1 MRKKLLSLTLIV
13 TLSLSSVVSA
23 AVTYPYGINKYGQ
36 KNIMFRGN
44 LEASGIGVENRP
56 SNVNRHDLRF
66 KNVNTGK
73 YNPDN
78 GYLQTVQYDIQ
89 PLPNEPENKFS
100 KKSGYHVAP
109 LDEELIKDLAKRA
122 NGNPEYVW
130 QQVNEHAQKAAS
142 SPSMNSDKVGLYKIQ
157 NNFSFVNIGSII
169 YYSGG
174 GDPEML
180 EAGGNGITSSVFQTT
195 YKTTNWPEIL
205 ELKQDGQNVK
215 VKAAGHSVYDALV
228 SGQIIVNND
237 AANTKKVFTKNTPVS
252 NYTVTYEGGI
262 ALSELPGLKSGEN
275 KVTLRVNDA
284 FGRTAEK
291 TIPVNVVGEK
301 TNLKVVDLQ
310 VNPSTLKQEGSGTAT
325 VVVQNESKETLT
337 SPVVLNVDGV
347 LVGTQMV
354 TLAPGESKTLTFSFS
369 VPAKKT
375 IHIQATINPN
385 RDQPN
390 NETSYTDN
398 TKDLSVRAIAEE
410 LEEKKPGDPGQFNL
424 TATVPEQSDLRRGKT
439 TPVYVIAN
447 NGGFYNEVGSVKVE
461 YPVSF
466 NTQIKVSYPGY
477 SDTFVKSV
485 TTTKPGKAIKI
496 DVPTPDY
503 KAFSTKYGTPIP
515 EDGFLDIN
523 VQAHVNYDEML
534 KEEVDKYDNKASGF
548 VRVYWSK
555 TKIIEDKPASN
566 KK

>member
-1 MRKKLLSLTLIV
+1 MRKKILTLALGL
-13 TLSLSSVVSA
+13 TLSLSTLVSA
-23 AVTYPYGINKYGQ
+23 AAVYPYGIAKYGE
-36 KNIMFRGN
+36 KNLRFMGD
-44 LEASGIGVENRP
+44 LGASGLGVDWRP
-56 SNVNRHDLRF
+56 ANVNRHDLRF

-73 YNPDN
+73 YTPDD
-78 GYLQTVQYDIQ
+78 GYLKTVQYDIQ
-89 PLPNEPENKFS
+89 PFPNEPENKFS

-109 LDEELIKDLAKRA
+109 LDKELVRDIAKKA
-122 NGNPEYVW
+122 NGNPDYVW
-130 QQVNEHAQKAAS
+130 KQVNENAQKAAS
-142 SPSMNSDKVGLYKIQ
+142 SPSMISDKVKVYKIE
-157 NNFSFVNIGSII
+157 NKFLYVDIGSII

-180 EAGGNGITSSVFQTT
+180 EAGGNGITSPVFQTT

-237 AANTKKVFTKNTPVS
+237 TANTKKVFTKNTPVS
-252 NYTVTYEGGI
+252 NYTVTYEGSI
-262 ALSELPGLKSGEN
+262 PLSELPGLKPGEN

-291 TIPVNVVGEK
+291 TISVNVVGEK

-310 VNPSTLKQEGSGTAT
+310 VSPNPLKQEGSGTAT

-347 LVGTQMV
+347 LVGTQVV

-410 LEEKKPGDPGQFNL
+410 LEEKKPGDPGKFNL
-424 TATVPEQSDLRRGKT
+424 TATVPTQSDLRWGKK
-439 TPVYVIAN
+439 TPVYVVAN
-447 NGGFYNEVGSVKVE
+447 NGGFYKEVGGMKIE

-466 NTQIKVSYPGY
+466 NTEIKVSYPGY

-485 TTTKPGKAIKI
+485 TTEKPGKAIKI
-496 DVPTPDY
+496 EVPTPDY

-555 TKIIEDKPASN
+555 TKIIEDKPAPN

>member
-1 MRKKLLSLTLIV
+1 MIKKITAVALALTLSIS
-13 TLSLSSVVSA
+13 SLVSA
-23 AVTYPYGINKYGQ
+23 ASLYPYGEKGYGA
-36 KNIMFRGN
+36 KNVRFKGN
-44 LEASGIGVENRP
+44 LSPSGLGVEERP
-56 SNVNRHDLRF
+56 SNVNRHDLRM
-66 KNVNTGK
+66 
-73 YNPDN
+73 YNINSKEYTPGS

-89 PLPNEPENKFS
+89 PILGESQDKFS

-109 LDEELIKDLAKRA
+109 LDEELIRDIAKKA
-122 NGNPEYVW
+122 NGNPDYVW
-130 QQVNEHAQKAAS
+130 KQIDQFAKQAAS
-142 SPSMNSDKVGLYKIQ
+142 SPSMSAEKVLFYKVDNSPY
-157 NNFSFVNIGSII
+157 VNIGSII

-174 GDPEML
+174 GDPDMVEVKD
-180 EAGGNGITSSVFQTT
+180 GNGITSPVFQTT

-237 AANTKKVFTKNTPVS
+237 TANTKKVFTKNTPVS

-262 ALSELPGLKSGEN
+262 PLSDLPGLKSGEN

-291 TIPVNVVGEK
+291 TISVNVVGEK

-310 VNPSTLKQEGSGTAT
+310 VSPNPLKQEGSGTAT

-347 LVGTQMV
+347 LVGTQVV

-410 LEEKKPGDPGQFNL
+410 LEEKKPGDPGKFNL
-424 TATVPEQSDLRRGKT
+424 TATVPTQSDLRWGKK
-439 TPVYVIAN
+439 TPVYVVAN
-447 NGGFYNEVGSVKVE
+447 NGGFYKEVGGMKIE

-466 NTQIKVSYPGY
+466 NTEIKVSYPGY

-485 TTTKPGKAIKI
+485 TTEKPGKAIKI
-496 DVPTPDY
+496 EVPTPDY

-534 KEEVDKYDNKASGF
+534 KEEIDKSDNKASGF

-555 TKIIEDKPASN
+555 TKIIEDKPASD